1 MKTLRN
7 PFSLCVLVLFAT
19 LAGCGGG
26 SGGSGGTGSISGRV
40 SDLVAL
46 PAAGRA
52 AGDAIRISVEGTTLS
67 ATTNPD
73 GTFTISGVPPGLR
86 TIIART
92 TTHAAAFCA
101 RVSPGGNTEVGE
113 IALRESGQISGLV
126 TSMENHRPI
135 SDARVTVTELIYTN
149 TADVAPH
156 PVRAT
161 KTNGSGS
168 YTVDGLPAGEY
179 LVSVDKEG
187 FETESLMTYVSA
199 FSTTPGDIQLHAA
212 DPAANGVMAGTAYLI
227 SEEGQKSPV
236 AGVLVRVTPREYPD
250 PIQPLPGEAIG
261 SNGASVD
268 MYPASGRSHSF
279 RERYTFTDETGAYSL
294 DGIPAGDYLA
304 VAVRPG
310 LEVDQKPVTITASG
324 TTTIDFELQLRRPR
338 VGTIEGRVVNAENG
352 EPVAN
357 AHVSLL
363 HGPVPM
369 PIAFPDG
376 TTTGGYSSPG
386 SVGGGGGSPGNI
398 GGGSGGIYIVPDE
411 FDFYATTDAQGQF
424 RMRAPAGEVLVDV
437 YAEGYL
443 SAEQT
448 VQVPLRGLV
457 TVEFRLTKRV
467 TREVTLSGRVVA
479 ASSNGTATPVANATV
494 YASPISDHYRIMGG
508 VAGAE
513 SAVVTGGSRM
523 HPSIVYQADTDSEG
537 RFSLKLQTGVYYLY
551 ASKENLF
558 SEPTR
563 LEVAND
569 VTHEFVMKEYTV
581 TSPPNR

>member
-1 MKTLRN
+1 MKTLRI
-7 PFSLCVLVLFAT
+7 PYSVCALVLFAA

-26 SGGSGGTGSISGRV
+26 SGGSGSAGSISGRV

-52 AGDAIRISVEGTTLS
+52 AGDAIRISVEGTTLT

-73 GTFTISGVPPGLR
+73 GTFTINGVPAGLR
-86 TIIART
+86 TIVART

-135 SDARVTVTELIYTN
+135 PDARVTVTELIYSN
-149 TADVAPH
+149 TADIAPH
-156 PVRAT
+156 PIRAA

-168 YTVDGLPAGEY
+168 YTVEGLPAGEY
-179 LVSVDKEG
+179 LVSVDIEG
-187 FETESLMTYVSA
+187 FESESLMTYVSP

-212 DPAANGVMAGTAYLI
+212 DPTAKGVMTGTAYLI
-227 SEEGQKSPV
+227 ADDGQKSPV
-236 AGVLVRVTPREYPD
+236 AGVLVRLAPRDYPD
-250 PIQPLPGEAIG
+250 PVQPLPGEAIG
-261 SNGASVD
+261 SNGAPVD
-268 MYPASGRSHSF
+268 VYPSSGRSHSY

-324 TTTIDFELQLRRPR
+324 TTTVDFELQLRRPR
-338 VGTIEGRVVNAENG
+338 VGTIEGRVVSSENG
-352 EPVAN
+352 APVAN

-369 PIAFPDG
+369 PGEYPDG
-376 TTTGGYSSPG
+376 TVGGGYSPPG
-386 SVGGGGGSPGNI
+386 SVVGGAGSPPSG

-411 FDFYATTDAQGQF
+411 FDFYARTDAEGRF

-437 YAEGYL
+437 YAEGFL
-443 SAEQT
+443 PAEQM
-448 VQVPLRGLV
+448 VQVPLRG
-457 TVEFRLTKRV
+457 TTSVEFRLTKHV
-467 TREVTLSGRVVA
+467 TREVTLSGRVVL
-479 ASSNGTATPVANATV
+479 ASSNATPAPVVGATV
-494 YASPISDHYRIMGG
+494 YASPISDHYHIMGG
-508 VAGAE
+508 VSGAE
-513 SAVVTGGSRM
+513 SAIVTGGSRM
-523 HPSIVYQADTDSEG
+523 HPYVDYKADTDSDG
-537 RFSLKLQTGVYYLY
+537 RFSLKLPTGVYYLY
-551 ASKENLF
+551 ASKENLY

-581 TSPPNR
+581 TNPPNR